1 MEGGVDVVVAI
12 HQQQVIAL
20 LLDAEIESRSA
31 RDPIPFCRIE
41 IFDSIATRGD
51 AEMIGIGAADQRVP
65 AATTRKDVDAGATF
79 EGISSP
85 MSAEQIISGVSF
97 EQVAAPTAEKKV
109 LIRSAKKSVPV
120 ASTRKDVF
128 AGATFEGVASPM
140 SAEHVIS

>member
-65 AATTRKDVDAGATF
+65 AATICCPGLQVEQPDLIELIVQQHLLRK
-79 EGISSP
+79 P
-85 MSAEQIISGVSF
+85 SGLKETVSF
-97 EQVAAPTAEKKV
+97 CLP
-109 LIRSAKKSVPV
+109 P
-120 ASTRKDVF
+120 
-128 AGATFEGVASPM
+128 
-140 SAEHVIS
+140 